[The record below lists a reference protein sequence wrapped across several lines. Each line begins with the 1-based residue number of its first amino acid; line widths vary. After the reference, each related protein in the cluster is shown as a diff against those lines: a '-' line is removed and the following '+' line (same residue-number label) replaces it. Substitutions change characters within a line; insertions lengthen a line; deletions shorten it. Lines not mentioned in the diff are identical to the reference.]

1 MFEGGINFI
10 FITLHIDE
18 KRGIKLIYALT
29 QRDIDKLNFRIFD
42 SNIIEMQQ
50 LALKPNVIS
59 LINKSLNK
67 FGKIV
72 TDEYGCKKFIVPWV
86 FNLKVNVNQ
95 VEPVQRPTHYEKS
108 FILLLISKIK
118 EQYTDYELSYEF
130 LTDYVDKPY
139 NNASNMSNNPAAI
152 NIYNVTVNK
161 TINIDK
167 SRIKSVSY
175 SDGCNY
181 RRDRRMDYIRAI
193 KLPKPASHRLS
204 GRCALSLF

>member
-18 KRGIKLIYALT
+18 KRGIKVIYALT

-95 VEPVQRPTHYEKS
+95 VEPVQRP
-108 FILLLISKIK
+108 
-118 EQYTDYELSYEF
+118 
-130 LTDYVDKPY
+130 TDYVDKPY